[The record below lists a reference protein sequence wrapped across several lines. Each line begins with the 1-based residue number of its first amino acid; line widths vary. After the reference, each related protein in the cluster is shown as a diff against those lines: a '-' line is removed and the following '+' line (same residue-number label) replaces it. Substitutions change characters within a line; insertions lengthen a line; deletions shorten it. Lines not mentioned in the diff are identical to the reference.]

1 MGYQGRASFDKT
13 TQTLK
18 LDTLA
23 SSFNS
28 SQTVFSLTSGS
39 RTVFPATTRNLI
51 ISINGVIQE
60 PDTAYTVSGST
71 ITFTSAPTTG
81 ATFFGVLN
89 GQPNDL
95 VMSPAVQS
103 LTVNNT
109 MVVNTSGFFAGANV
123 TANTTALFVG
133 NSTINVIHTSSSLTV
148 GANVTANTS
157 TVFVGNSTVNTAMTA
172 GSVTVNGG
180 SLATTGKAIAM
191 AMVFGG

>member
-109 MVVNTSGFFAGANV
+109 MVVNTSGFFAGTNV
-123 TANTTALFVG
+123 TANTT
-133 NSTINVIHTSSSLTV
+133 
-148 GANVTANTS
+148 

>member
-23 SSFNS
+23 SAFNGA
-28 SQTVFSLTSGS
+28 QTVFSLTSGN
-39 RTVFPATTRNLI
+39 RAIYPATTRNLL
-51 ISINGVIQE
+51 ISINGVVQE
-60 PDTAYTVSGST
+60 PDAAFTVNGSS
-71 ITFTSAPTTG
+71 ITFTSAPAAN

-95 VMSPAVQS
+95 VLTPSVQS
-103 LTVNNT
+103 ITVNNT
-109 MVVNTSGFFAGANV
+109 MVVNASGFYAGANV
-123 TANTTALFVG
+123 YANTTA
-133 NSTINVIHTSSSLTV
+133 
-148 GANVTANTS
+148 
-157 TVFVGNSTVNTAMTA
+157 VFVGNSSVNTAMTA

-180 SLATTGKAIAM
+180 ALASTGKAIAM